1 MAYVNQGTY
10 NRDETGYS
18 TLEIA
23 NMNFSQYR
31 NACGAFSIAY
41 WKWKTNGFSSKLTT
55 ADLQEV
61 ATIYNAIRFGKEA
74 DDSVKYPVFSQNE
87 YSHPKRML
95 NYLRMT
101 SAAYDFSFYSGFFHN
116 NPIPDPDIH
125 NLVEDFGEDSIQG
138 NLSELLPGQAAI
150 LILLNRMQGNLH
162 YVLVYHENGQLMVID
177 PVDGIPASINP
188 LDQNRPGLI
197 YKGYEPSIQIGS
209 MHNTGA
215 AILIK
220 NKLK

>member
-1 MAYVNQGTY
+1 MVYVSQGTY
-10 NRDETGYS
+10 NDETGYN

-23 NMNFSQYR
+23 NMNFNQYR

-41 WKWKTNGFSSKLTT
+41 WKWKTNDFSSKLT
-55 ADLQEV
+55 ADDLQEV
-61 ATIYNAIRFGKEA
+61 ATIYNEIRFGKEA

-95 NYLRMT
+95 NYLRNT
-101 SAAYDFSFYSGFFHN
+101 FPAYDFSFYSGFFHN
-116 NPIPDPDIH
+116 NSTPDPDIH

-138 NLSELLPGQAAI
+138 NLSKLLLGQAAI
-150 LILLNRMQGNLH
+150 LILLNRIQGNLH
-162 YVLVYHENGQLMVID
+162 YVLVYYDNVQLMVID

-188 LDQNRPGLI
+188 LDQDEPGSI
-197 YKGYEPSIQIGS
+197 YKGNGQSIQIGS
-209 MHNTGA
+209 MHYTGA